1 MRPRMYIQALQILS
15 SHELLKTQRIRPPTV
30 FTCISIALWRLCKS
44 GCYFWGLDSLSAC
57 DLALDSVR
65 DYSVVSMVT
74 RGKFAGIEAIVVLK
88 GRISDLL
95 RVLRGKS
102 IEQDTLFQFDV
113 RKRRSHMWLASIVL
127 ILAAISFALA
137 LKQQREDKAVLRHTI
152 RVNLGILRGELDALS
167 SLTAVCARAPETD
180 EKTAE
185 TSADGSAISSTDRNK
200 AKALL
205 ALSRALGD
213 EAEDELESASE
224 KLLGRKLSLV
234 FQAMDLSLR
243 ARRLLKA
250 IHPAVNVE

>member
-1 MRPRMYIQALQILS
+1 
-15 SHELLKTQRIRPPTV
+15 
-30 FTCISIALWRLCKS
+30 
-44 GCYFWGLDSLSAC
+44 
-57 DLALDSVR
+57 
-65 DYSVVSMVT
+65 
-74 RGKFAGIEAIVVLK
+74 
-88 GRISDLL
+88 
-95 RVLRGKS
+95 
-102 IEQDTLFQFDV
+102 
-113 RKRRSHMWLASIVL
+113 MWLAAIVL

-167 SLTAVCARAPETD
+167 SLTAVCAGASETD

-185 TSADGSAISSTDRNK
+185 SSVDESAISSSDRNK

-213 EAEDELESASE
+213 EAENELDSASE